1 MSKKENLKI
10 LQNNLG
16 VNFMHEDLLDLA
28 LVHSSYIN
36 ENPLIHSDSNERLEF
51 LGDALIGLVLA
62 DYGYKNFF
70 IYDQGDLTL
79 FRSALARKSTLA
91 KLAKSFKLGFFLYIG
106 IGEEKSLGREKDS
119 NLSDAFEAI
128 VGAIYLDQGFNFTYD
143 FLIKTFSN
151 EIKNVLKL
159 SEFKDSKS
167 TLQELVQQKGYLS
180 PIYDLLEVIDKG
192 KDKIFIV
199 EVKIGFKKQNLKS
212 YGIGKA
218 NKISLAEFDA
228 ANKALTNFNCQ

>member
-10 LQNNLG
+10 LQNILG
-16 VNFMHEDLLDLA
+16 VNFMNEDLLDLA

-143 FLIKTFSN
+143 FLIKTVSN

-228 ANKALTNFNCQ
+228 ANKALTNFNSQ